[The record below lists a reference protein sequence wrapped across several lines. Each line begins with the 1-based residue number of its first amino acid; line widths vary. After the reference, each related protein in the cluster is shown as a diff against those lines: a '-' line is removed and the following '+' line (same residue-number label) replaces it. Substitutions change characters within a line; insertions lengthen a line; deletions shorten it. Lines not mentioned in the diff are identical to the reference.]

1 MDTLI
6 IIAIIFFSV
15 LAASIMVIHAITI
28 RNLNSRILD
37 LEKEEKRLTLEN
49 KELRDELH
57 FHLNFVADLQKAND
71 IYHKEL
77 KNVYLSITGYW
88 LEKRRIIAAD
98 VKWQIDNK
106 ARKLSFEQMEEIAF
120 DNYMRNLFK

>member
-15 LAASIMVIHAITI
+15 LTASIMVIHAITI
-28 RNLNSRILD
+28 RNLNSRILV
-37 LEKEEKRLTLEN
+37 LENEEKRLKLEN
-49 KELRDELH
+49 KELRNEIH
-57 FHLNFVADLQKAND
+57 FHLNFVTDLQKANS
-71 IYHKEL
+71 IYYKEL
-77 KNVYLSITGYW
+77 KEVYLSTTGYG

-106 ARKLSFEQMEEIAF
+106 AKKLSFEEMEEIAF